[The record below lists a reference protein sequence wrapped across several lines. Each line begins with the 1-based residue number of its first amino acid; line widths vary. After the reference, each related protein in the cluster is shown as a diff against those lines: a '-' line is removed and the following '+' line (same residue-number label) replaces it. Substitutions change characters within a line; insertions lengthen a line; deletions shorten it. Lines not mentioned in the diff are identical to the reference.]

1 MQNIL
6 TIYRKELKSYFNSP
20 IAYIVIIVFLAISGW
35 FFVNGFFPN
44 DAATM
49 RPLFDMVPFV
59 FLFFIPA
66 ITMRSFSEEKK
77 QGTIELL
84 LTKPVKD
91 VELVIGKYLA
101 ALMLTIITL
110 LPTIIYLLV
119 VVNLSLKAEN
129 SLFSGGTGLFLLLLF
144 FAIVIGS
151 YVIADNMNKQG
162 KLTLSYVMY
171 VVSVLIT
178 IGFFVIIFK
187 ASYMDWG
194 SVVGGYLGLILMAA
208 IYIGIGIFTS
218 SLTENQVVSFIVSF
232 IIVFALFMM
241 GKILVQ
247 VSPGLVSI
255 VEYVSTD
262 YHFTNISRGVIDSR
276 NIIYY
281 LSMIF
286 LTVFITKVSIESRK
300 W

>member
-20 IAYIVIIVFLAISGW
+20 VAYIVIIVFLAIVGW

-91 VELVIGKYLA
+91 IELVIGKYLA

-110 LPTIIYLLV
+110 LPTVIYLLV
-119 VVNLSLKAEN
+119 VVNLSLKN
-129 SLFSGGTGLFLLLLF
+129 DSSIFSGGLGLFLLLLL
-144 FAIVIGS
+144 FAIVIGA
-151 YVIADNMNKQG
+151 YVYADSLNRSGKQSI
-162 KLTLSYVMY
+162 SYVMY
-171 VVSVLIT
+171 LISVVLT
-178 IGFFVIIFK
+178 IAYFVIIFK
-187 ASYMDWG
+187 SSYLDWG
-194 SVVGGYLGLILMAA
+194 SVVGAYLGLILMAGV
-208 IYIGIGIFTS
+208 YIGIGIFTS
-218 SLTENQVVSFIVSF
+218 SLTENQVIAFIVSF
-232 IIVFALFMM
+232 ILVFALFMM

-247 VSPGLVSI
+247 VSPGLVSV
-255 VEYVSTD
+255 VEFISTD
-262 YHFTNISRGVIDSR
+262 FHFTNISRGVIDTR
-276 NIIYY
+276 NLIYY

-286 LTVFITKVSIESRK
+286 LSVFVTKVSIESRK